1 MSCFNEISEG
11 VIKGNQNLVK
21 EKVQELI
28 DNGTDPL
35 EIINQGLMAG
45 MNIVGARFK
54 EGDMF
59 VPEVMIA
66 ARAMGAGI
74 ALVKPLIN
82 DADVS
87 NAGKVV
93 IGTVKGDLHDIGKNL
108 VTMMIESAGFNVVNI
123 GIDISPEK
131 FAEAIKE
138 HDPDIVGMS
147 AMLTTTMTQMK
158 ETIDHL
164 KNEGLRDSVKV
175 IVGGAPVTQQFAEEI
190 GADGYSA
197 DASSAAELCKEL
209 VSLASA

>member
-11 VIKGNQNLVK
+11 VIKGNQKLVK

-28 DNGTDPL
+28 DNGTKPL

-45 MNIVGARFK
+45 MNVVGARFK

-66 ARAMGAGI
+66 ARAMSSGI
-74 ALVKPLIN
+74 ALVKPLLN
-82 DADVS
+82 DSDMPNS
-87 NAGKVV
+87 GKVI

-138 HDPDIVGMS
+138 HNPDIVGMS
-147 AMLTTTMTQMK
+147 AMLTTTMMQMK
-158 ETIDHL
+158 ETIEHL

-175 IVGGAPVTQQFAEEI
+175 IVGGAPVNQQFADEI
-190 GADGYSA
+190 GADGYSV